1 MLLTQSTGRRNTDG
15 SCFRRIAAA
24 ALCASA
30 VLLQG
35 SVVAQAPVPAT
46 QVTASDLSLRVVD
59 RRKRVPLA
67 HRKVFIYADNGMR
80 CIRAPCNT
88 NGAQWEGKTDAKG
101 NVTVPGQFRL
111 ASMSIW
117 AEGYGARVDLI
128 DDAVRIKP
136 NSWRIALRRDR

>member
-1 MLLTQSTGRRNTDG
+1 MAPV
-15 SCFRRIAAA
+15 FRLIAAA
-24 ALCASA
+24 ALCAPA

-35 SVVAQAPVPAT
+35 SVLAQAPAPAT
-46 QVTASDLSLRVVD
+46 QAAQHPVAAADLSLRVVD

-80 CIRAPCNT
+80 CIKAPCNT

-136 NSWRIALRRDR
+136 NSWRIALR

>member
-1 MLLTQSTGRRNTDG
+1 MAPV
-15 SCFRRIAAA
+15 FRRIAAA

-30 VLLQG
+30 VLSQG
-35 SVVAQAPVPAT
+35 SAVAQAPVPAT
-46 QVTASDLSLRVVD
+46 QAAPQSAAAADLSLRVVD
-59 RRKRVPLA
+59 RRKRAPLA
-67 HRKVFIYADNGMR
+67 HRKVFIYADNGVR
-80 CIRAPCNT
+80 CIKAPCNT

-117 AEGYGARVDLI
+117 AEGYGAPVDLI
-128 DDAVRIKP
+128 AAAVRIEP